1 MDSLNNIVFALF
13 EIYGEGDITVL
24 DIYKDWGTAEQAR
37 VGMEIYKE
45 SGMLSYQV
53 VEYTLK

>member
-13 EIYGEGDITVL
+13 EIYDERDITAL
-24 DIYKDWGTAEQAR
+24 DIYKDWDTAEQAR
-37 VGMEIYKE
+37 VGLEIYKE

-53 VEYTLK
+53 VEYTIK

>member
-1 MDSLNNIVFALF
+1 MIMEDNIVFALF
-13 EIYGEGDITVL
+13 EIYNERDITVL
-24 DIYKDWGTAEQAR
+24 DIYKDWDTAEQAR
-37 VGMEIYKE
+37 VGLEIYKE

>member
-13 EIYGEGDITVL
+13 EIYDERDITVL
-24 DIYKDWGTAEQAR
+24 DIYKDWDTAEQAR
-37 VGMEIYKE
+37 VGMEVYKE
-45 SGMLSYQV
+45 SGRLSYQV